1 MLQHRLTRGKDFIQ
15 LEVDDIY
22 VALTR
27 SRTKVIGLR
36 QDTAYAT
43 AKAAQSAFQD
53 QVESFEAE
61 GWKKEPFDPA
71 YKLKS
76 YSPTNFKALLA
87 SLDDLTP
94 EELDVLWAKE
104 AQRRWESL
112 QAGTSH
118 TVPAEVVLR
127 EAQERIAN
135 TERRG

>member
-1 MLQHRLTRGKDFIQ
+1 MTVEEIQ
-15 LEVDDIY
+15 AA
-22 VALTR
+22 ALKLPLNER
-27 SRTKVIGLR
+27 
-36 QDTAYAT
+36 
-43 AKAAQSAFQD
+43 AAL
-53 QVESFEAE
+53 AE
-61 GWKKEPFDPA
+61 
-71 YKLKS
+71 
-76 YSPTNFKALLA
+76 ALLA